1 MSAIAPRRASTA
13 IPWAAAAIAA
23 VTLVVGLTHADPA
36 ATLGLPHPPLVG
48 NWTVRAHPLLALS
61 IACFAAA
68 VALVPR
74 LLAPRVPPWAFAVA
88 AGVMTLVLRL
98 VLNAGRGGTESW
110 AHPFRLDGSA
120 FEGPNEYLPALNALD
135 KGPRWFL
142 DRFAE
147 LVPALPV
154 HAAGHPPGLLLVM
167 DALALD
173 TPARLAALCIVAG
186 ALAVPATYGLARTLL
201 EEPAAR
207 AATLLLAFAPGTLLF
222 GTTSADAVYELLGV
236 LAAWALVARRP
247 AVRALG
253 AIALAVASLFAW
265 SLLAVGAWAALLVL
279 LREGRRRA
287 LALSVACGAAL
298 VALYAL
304 LYAASGFDPIGTLR
318 ATEQV
323 YRLGI
328 AQTRPYWFWLTGSPT
343 AFLVALGLPISW
355 YALCALAARRAV
367 AVAVFGVI
375 AVACLAGFTKA
386 ETERIWLFF
395 APLVCLAAATEL
407 AGRPRA
413 MTIVAALLAL
423 QGVLYGLAVN
433 TVW

>member
-1 MSAIAPRRASTA
+1 MSAIAPRRA
-13 IPWAAAAIAA
+13 IPWAATAIGV
-23 VTLVVGLTHADPA
+23 VTLVVGFTHPDPA

-68 VALVPR
+68 A
-74 LLAPRVPPWAFAVA
+74 LLAPRLLSPRVPAWVFAA
-88 AGVMTLVLRL
+88 AMGGLTLVLRL
-98 VLNAGRGGTESW
+98 VLNAGRGGTEQW
-110 AHPFRLDGSA
+110 AHPFRLDGSS
-120 FEGPNEYLPALNALD
+120 FEGPNEYLPALGALD

-154 HAAGHPPGLLLVM
+154 HAAGHPPGLLLVI

-173 TPARLAALCIVAG
+173 TPARLGALCIVAG
-186 ALAVPATYGLARTLL
+186 ALAVPAAYGLARTVLD
-201 EEPAAR
+201 EPAAR
-207 AATLLLAFAPGTLLF
+207 VATLLLALAPGTLLF
-222 GTTSADAVYELLGV
+222 GATSADAVYALLGV
-236 LAAWALVARRP
+236 LAAWPLACRPLAL
-247 AVRALG
+247 RALG
-253 AIALAVASLFAW
+253 ALALAVASLFAW

-279 LREGRRRA
+279 LRDGWRRA
-287 LALSVACGAAL
+287 LALSVLCGVVLLAF
-298 VALYAL
+298 YAL
-304 LYAASGFDPIGTLR
+304 LYALSGFDPIGTLR

-343 AFLVALGLPISW
+343 AFLVVLGLPISW
-355 YALCALAARRAV
+355 YALRAFADRHTLALAIL
-367 AVAVFGVI
+367 GVI
-375 AVACLAGFTKA
+375 AVASLAGFTKA
-386 ETERIWLFF
+386 ETERIWLFL
-395 APLVCLAAATEL
+395 APLVCLAAATQL

-413 MTIVAALLAL
+413 LRAVAALLGA
-423 QGVLYGLAVN
+423 QAVLYQLFVN